1 MRLVF
6 LGFAL
11 LFSMAAW
18 GQKMWSRNYTVNDGL
33 PSNTVRAILKDR
45 NGVMW
50 IGTASGLCK
59 FDGKDFVL
67 FETSK
72 DFIEVKGDH
81 DKVDHNK
88 DDHNK
93 DDDNK
98 GEHEHV
104 SMDADEATPS
114 KRFNRFLRMCEK
126 EPSYGPVYYGSSNS
140 SEGLNSPGYK
150 GYNHHKLSNG
160 IWLRGDA
167 GLASGNI
174 FSLTEDG
181 QGNLWIGSKNGGL
194 TLFNGREYTHYT
206 TEHGLVSNE
215 VRLVWY
221 SKQFDLLFV
230 GTDHGC
236 SVFDGNRFRSLNDR
250 STGSSSNELNF
261 LYILSFAD
269 ASDHVTIMPYGY
281 GDHIYSYFPSQGTFV
296 RNLHP
301 PEWMMTRP
309 SVPPVVLQNGDRV
322 TGWIR
327 HGIKVF
333 RNDGAEEHFKE
344 MGQVFNVTPGEAL
357 SLYIAAWAESPA
369 NKDMP
374 GGLFMYQNSQLT
386 NIGIKAGIS
395 NYGIW
400 TVYYDAEWQIL
411 WVGTLLDGMYKVPVT
426 PFEWFTEKELF
437 SGKRPSFPKADQE
450 INNDDDFFYEAQEV
464 DRFRILSLLSTRD
477 SLLIVGETNRIF
489 AFDKDHKATSLN
501 IEPLLR
507 FKAPMEFRSL
517 AEDSEGN
524 LYTGIHIPFITK
536 FPKGEGKQYGKPL
549 LLPSE
554 QAADIL
560 AIDAKDVVWYGNK
573 WDESIGRMDLRSGDY
588 ELLMPHASN
597 TIIYSQARGDTIW
610 YYSAYE
616 GLMRSVDGSF
626 ERLKD
631 KEHGLPEIIRDYC
644 FDREYNLYLGTNGGD
659 LWILSYNESGVH
671 VKDIIKGGDY
681 NDRPEHYTP
690 LTLIGNSIRFVE
702 TDRDGN
708 VWVGTNKGLNRLTP
722 QGSTCFYTTSEGY
735 HDFTSNTA
743 TIDHNGDLWI
753 GTDNALCRVNSS
765 MLLHPGRELPALI
778 LTGMDINL
786 QPSAMHINQQPS
798 AVSATNTH
806 KQNKKDQIHLAHD
819 DNNLIFYFATTNY
832 LNPESDLFR
841 FKLDGF
847 SELWSPFT
855 TDTRAIYTSLNPGT
869 YTFTAEAFNL
879 TDSSRRTSVSYTFV
893 ILKPWWLKWWFII
906 LSVAMLITSALLLVY
921 MHNRRVKRQN
931 EQKLEEVT
939 RLAKM
944 EMKLLRSQM
953 NPHFIFNCINSIQGL
968 VLQNKSQLAARY
980 LRDFSKLL
988 RLTLN
993 NATRDFITLDEELQ
1007 YTHHYL
1013 NLEQMR
1019 FEGNFNIDIHVDH
1032 DLDKNFIMIPPMLI
1046 QPHIENAI
1054 FHGLIPSRKSE
1065 KKLHI
1070 SFAQSDGLF
1079 KCTIEDNGVGRGHST
1094 RLKNHGDHSH
1104 SSLSTT
1110 ITHERIEILNNTLNS
1125 SKGHIHIKDLF
1136 TDNGEPAGTRVEIG
1150 LPI

>member
-1 MRLVF
+1 MRL
-6 LGFAL
+6 AL
-11 LFSMAAW
+11 LCFAFLISTAAW

-33 PSNTVRAILKDR
+33 PSNTVRAVLKDR

-59 FDGKDFVL
+59 FDGKDFFL
-67 FETSK
+67 
-72 DFIEVKGDH
+72 IEAPAGNKSFVSGDY
-81 DKVDHNK
+81 DR
-88 DDHNK
+88 
-93 DDDNK
+93 
-98 GEHEHV
+98 E
-104 SMDADEATPS
+104 
-114 KRFNRFLRMCEK
+114 F
-126 EPSYGPVYYGSSNS
+126 SYGPIYYNRDKVSSGSSGATGS
-140 SEGLNSPGYK
+140 TEGSESPIYTGH
-150 GYNHHKLSNG
+150 NHQKLSNG
-160 IWLRGDA
+160 IWLQGDA

-181 QGNLWIGSKNGGL
+181 HGNLWIGSKNGGL
-194 TLFNGREYTHYT
+194 TLFNGRQFTHYT
-206 TEHGLVSNE
+206 TAHGLVSNE

-221 SKQFDLLFV
+221 SKQFDLLFI
-230 GTDHGC
+230 GTDNGC
-236 SVFDGNRFRSLNDR
+236 SVFDGIRFRSLTDH
-250 STGSSSNELNF
+250 STGNSSNELNF

-269 ASDHVTIMPYGY
+269 ATDHVAIMPYGY

-296 RNLHP
+296 RNVHP
-301 PEWMMTRP
+301 ADWMLTRP

-327 HGIKVF
+327 HGLKVF
-333 RNDGAEEHFKE
+333 RKDGVEEHFPK
-344 MGQVFNVTPGEAL
+344 MGQIFNVSPGEAS

-369 NKDMP
+369 NKAMP
-374 GGLFMYQNSQLT
+374 GGLFIYENSQVT
-386 NIGIKAGIS
+386 DISNRAGIS

-437 SGKRPSFPKADQE
+437 SDKRPPFPKADQE
-450 INNDDDFFYEAQEV
+450 VNDDDDFFYEAQEE

-489 AFDKDHKATSLN
+489 AVGKDHKATSLN

-507 FKAPMEFRSL
+507 FKAPMEFRSM

-536 FPKGEGKQYGKPL
+536 FPKGEDKNYGNPL
-549 LLPSE
+549 LLPSK

-560 AIDAKDVVWYGNK
+560 AIDEKDVVWYGNK
-573 WDESIGRMDLRSGDY
+573 WDESVGRMDLRSGDNI
-588 ELLMPHASN
+588 LMMPHGRN
-597 TIIYSQARGDTIW
+597 TIIYSGARGDTIW

-631 KEHGLPEIIRDYC
+631 KEHDLPEIIRDFC
-644 FDREYNLYLGTNGGD
+644 FDRKYNLYLGTNGGD
-659 LWILSYNESGVH
+659 LWILSYNASGVH

-681 NDRPEHYTP
+681 NERPEHYTP

-702 TDRDGN
+702 ADRDGN
-708 VWVGTNKGLNRLTP
+708 IWVGTNMGLNRLTP
-722 QGSTCFYTTSEGY
+722 QGTTCFYTTSEGY

-765 MLLHPGRELPALI
+765 MLQQPGRKLPALI

-786 QPSAMHINQQPS
+786 QPSAMDINLQSP
-798 AVSATNTH
+798 ALSATNNRAT
-806 KQNKKDQIHLAHD
+806 NKKDHRHLAHD
-819 DNNLIFYFATTNY
+819 DHNLIFHFATNNY
-832 LNPESDLFR
+832 LNPESDLYR

-847 SELWSPFT
+847 SELWSPYS

-869 YTFTAEAFNL
+869 YTFTVEAFNL
-879 TDSSRRTSVSYTFV
+879 TDSSSSTSVSFTFV
-893 ILKPWWLKWWFII
+893 ILKPWWLQWWFII
-906 LSVAMLITSALLLVY
+906 LSATMLITSALLLVY

-931 EQKLEEVT
+931 EQKLEEVK
-939 RLAKM
+939 RLAKL

-1007 YTHHYL
+1007 YTRHYL

-1019 FEGNFNIDIHVDH
+1019 FDNNFKIDINVDE
-1032 DLDKNFIMIPPMLI
+1032 DLDQNLIMIPPMLI

-1065 KKLHI
+1065 KILNI
-1070 SFAQSDGLF
+1070 SFAQSEGLF
-1079 KCTIEDNGVGRGHST
+1079 TCTIEDNGIGRGESTKLKENDASNHSP
-1094 RLKNHGDHSH
+1094 
-1104 SSLSTT
+1104 LSTA
-1110 ITHERIEILNNTLNS
+1110 ITNERIEILNNTFNTN
-1125 SKGHIHIKDLF
+1125 KGHIHIVDLF
-1136 TDNGEPAGTRVEIG
+1136 TLTNEAAGTRVEIG
-1150 LPI
+1150 IPI